1 MFVGES
7 ELNTLAEELFTLSHD
22 QREKAAK
29 ETDELTR
36 VGLVAGGFAY
46 REAAMKVNRLLD
58 YARERRRARARWRAC
73 ENGTTQPLGARGPD
87 NTEGVKE

>member
-7 ELNTLAEELFTLSHD
+7 ELNTLAEELFELGHD

-29 ETDELTR
+29 ETDDLTR
-36 VGLVAGGFAY
+36 MGSVAGEAAY

-58 YARERRRARARWRAC
+58 YARERRRAR
-73 ENGTTQPLGARGPD
+73 ENGTTQPSGARGPD
-87 NTEGVKE
+87 NTEGLRV